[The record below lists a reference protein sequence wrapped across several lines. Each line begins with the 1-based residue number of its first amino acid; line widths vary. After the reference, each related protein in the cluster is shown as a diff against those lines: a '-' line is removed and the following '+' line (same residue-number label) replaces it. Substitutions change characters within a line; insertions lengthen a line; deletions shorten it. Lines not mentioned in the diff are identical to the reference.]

1 MTTHPILVTGDFV
14 VDQHIYEGRRHH
26 YGDDCS
32 RGAHIVQELGGAALV
47 HKLLVELLRLND
59 ARQRTNKEK
68 DASSIAQPPIL
79 PWQVN
84 HPLESIE
91 KPWPGFEQ
99 SFAVWRPCPQE
110 NDKKKPQNVWRVRE
124 AMGFGC
130 KQKAPLEGQATAD
143 PITPPLQQSQE
154 EAPRIVI
161 LSEGGMGFR
170 DKKEY
175 WPKEEALA
183 AAEWIILK
191 TTAPIA
197 QGKLW
202 AYLSGHFAEKLI
214 VLVSAHELRKS
225 PGVRISTGLSWEETL
240 EGLLYELGPTGC
252 LRELSQCRH
261 LIVSFEAEGAIWFNL
276 PQQGSIAAAEACLV
290 YAAGT
295 IEGEQSH
302 GCEGSSF
309 GFVSCLTAAVAW
321 FLMLAIEAETPGA
334 APPADVP
341 DFPLALA
348 RGLSAMHDLLERGHG
363 PVTDEQ
369 ATGFPASRLAD
380 IILQTTMR
388 YSRAW
393 LLPKE
398 MAVLT
403 QGTVPG
409 WSLVQWAQNGD
420 GPVYDLA
427 NLVLLR
433 GPIALASLPHL
444 KVGDMLTADRRE
456 IESLRTLTQVIRRYE
471 GQKKSKKPLSIGV
484 FGPPGAGKSF
494 AVREISKALVQD
506 LAWLEFN
513 LSQFS
518 SPDELNG
525 AFHQIRDQV
534 LQHKLPV
541 AFFDE
546 FDAREY
552 EWLQYLLA
560 PMQDGKFQDGQLL
573 HTLGKC
579 IFVFAG
585 GTSPTFE
592 TFGPPKASGTAPE
605 IEVQRQFR
613 LAKGPDFKSRIDAFL
628 NVLGPNQ
635 RRIPSEEGAQPS
647 EPVEKIGGRDFV
659 IDPTDIIFPLRRA
672 LITRVQLGCSPDD
685 KLDIDPG
692 LAHALLHVGSF
703 EHGNRSLEKVLTT
716 LATGRPGTI
725 HRSLLMPQIQLAMHT
740 KAEEFIALCGN
751 PPEQPSPQSPLT
763 KDQIDRIAPAIHEAY
778 RQQQKK
784 WGALSPENDVSFD
797 ELDVFSRRSNIAA
810 AERMLRLLALA
821 GLTLAD
827 GEASEQEEKK
837 STQHLEYYLLGLAE
851 AEHQK
856 WMDWHFAQGW
866 KYSKTK
872 NKKENR
878 HDCLLP
884 FSELDAS
891 NKNKDRAT
899 IRAYPQ
905 YSRLAGKKIVFMQK
919 K

>member
-1 MTTHPILVTGDFV
+1 MTTHSILVTGDFV
-14 VDQHIYEGRRHH
+14 VDQHIYEGQRQH
-26 YGDDCS
+26 YGDGRS

-47 HKLLVELLRLND
+47 HKLLDELLRLHAEQQGKNT
-59 ARQRTNKEK
+59 AGKGANTVHPRK
-68 DASSIAQPPIL
+68 L
-79 PWQVN
+79 PW
-84 HPLESIE
+84 HPMLPF
-91 KPWPGFEQ
+91 KPAKNLWAHFEQ
-99 SFAVWRPCPQE
+99 SFAVWRPCPQG
-110 NDKKKPQNVWRVRE
+110 NDKKMAQPVWRVRE

-143 PITPPLQQSQE
+143 PIAPLLQQAQE

-170 DKKEY
+170 DKKDY
-175 WPKEEALA
+175 WPNEETLA

-191 TTAPIA
+191 TTAPLA

-202 AYLSGHFAEKLI
+202 KDLSGQFAEKLI

-240 EGLLYELGPTGC
+240 EGLLHELGSNGC
-252 LRELSQCRH
+252 LKDLSQCRH
-261 LIVSFEAEGAIWFNL
+261 LVVSFEAEGAIWFNL
-276 PQQGSIAAAEACLV
+276 PQQGTIAAAEACLV

-321 FLMLAIEAETPGA
+321 FLMLAIEAETA
-334 APPADVP
+334 SVAPPGDVP

-369 ATGFPASRLAD
+369 ATGFPAARLAE

-398 MAVLT
+398 LTFLT

-444 KVGDMLTADRRE
+444 KVGNMLTADRRE

-592 TFGPPKASGTAPE
+592 TFGPPKAIGTAPE
-605 IEVQRQFR
+605 TEVQRQFR

-635 RRIPSEEGAQPS
+635 RRIPLEEGEEATQ
-647 EPVEKIGGRDFV
+647 PVEKIGGRDFV

-672 LITRVQLGCSPDD
+672 LITRVQLGCIPDD
-685 KLDIDPG
+685 KLDIEPG
-692 LAHALLHVGSF
+692 LAHALLHVGTF
-703 EHGNRSLEKVLTT
+703 EHGNRSLEKVLTP

-740 KAEEFIALCGN
+740 DAEEFLGLCKGAPKPFQADN
-751 PPEQPSPQSPLT
+751 PLSQT
-763 KDQIDRIAPAIHEAY
+763 QIDYIAPVIHQIY
-778 RQQQKK
+778 REKSRKEGWSKK
-784 WGALSPENDVSFD
+784 ETDKDYLDLSPFYRE
-797 ELDVFSRRSNIAA
+797 SNREAA
-810 AERMLRLLALA
+810 KRMLSHLLRV
-821 GLTLAD
+821 GLQLEEGVATV
-827 GEASEQEEKK
+827 EEEKEMI
-837 STQHLEYYLLGLAE
+837 QHLEYYLLGLADE
-851 AEHQK
+851 EHED
-856 WMDWHFAQGW
+856 WMAWYFSQGW
-866 KYSKTK
+866 TYG
-872 NKKENR
+872 KERDETNCK
-878 HDCLLP
+878 HPCLVP
-884 FSELDAS
+884 FSRLKDNEQD
-891 NKNKDRAT
+891 KDRAT
-899 IRAYPQ
+899 IRMYP
-905 YSRLAGKKIVFMQK
+905 YFARVAGMKIGFIMK
-919 K
+919 